1 MANCPI
7 TSGRTEACND
17 SIGGLDAFFA
27 VPYIANGFTID
38 ATLMERLQKLDASI
52 TEAFKY
58 ELRADAN
65 IQTSDGVSDENTG
78 VSLFTETL
86 VVALKKQDAE
96 TNVQVNLLQQG
107 LHYIIGVSKNGDYQ
121 LMGSLDGAR
130 VTASNI
136 SSGGARSDFNGY
148 NLTFTAFSRMPSPFL
163 DQSTVTALL
172 AIESASNI
180 NP

>member
-7 TSGRTEACND
+7 TSGRTESCNS

-27 VPYIANGFTID
+27 VPYIANGFTI
-38 ATLMERLQKLDASI
+38 LDGEVTALDVSI

-86 VVALKKQDAE
+86 VVALKKQDSE

-163 DQSTVTALL
+163 DQATVTALL

>member
-1 MANCPI
+1 MHD
-7 TSGRTEACND
+7 S

-38 ATLMERLQKLDASI
+38 ATLGEVTEIDASI

-107 LHYIIGVSKNGDYQ
+107 LHYIIGVSKK
-121 LMGSLDGAR
+121 R
-130 VTASNI
+130 
-136 SSGGARSDFNGY
+136 
-148 NLTFTAFSRMPSPFL
+148 
-163 DQSTVTALL
+163 
-172 AIESASNI
+172 
-180 NP
+180 

>member
-7 TSGRTEACND
+7 TSGRTESCNS

-38 ATLMERLQKLDASI
+38 ATLGEVTEIDASI

-107 LHYIIGVSKNGDYQ
+107 LHYIIGVSRNGDYQ

-136 SSGGARSDFNGY
+136 SSGGARTDGNLY

-163 DQSTVTALL
+163 DQATVTALL

>member
-7 TSGRTEACND
+7 TSGRTDSCNS
-17 SIGGLDAFFA
+17 SIGGLDAFYA
-27 VPYIANGFTID
+27 VPYISNGFTID
-38 ATLMERLQKLDASI
+38 PALGEVTAIDAGI

-86 VVALKKQDAE
+86 VVALKKQGAE

-130 VTASNI
+130 VTASSI
-136 SSGGARSDFNGY
+136 TSGGNRSDFNGY
-148 NLTFTAFSRMPSPFL
+148 NLTFTSFSRIPSPFL
-163 DQSTVTALL
+163 DEATKTALI
-172 AIESASNI
+172 AIESTSNI

>member
-27 VPYIANGFTID
+27 VPYITNGFTILDGEVTAID
-38 ATLMERLQKLDASI
+38 AGI

-107 LHYIIGVSKNGDYQ
+107 LHYIIGVSRNGDYQ
-121 LMGSLDGAR
+121 LMGSLDGCR

-136 SSGGARSDFNGY
+136 TTGGARTDGNLY
-148 NLTFTAFSRMPSPFL
+148 NLTFTSFSRTPSPFL
-163 DQSTVTALL
+163 DQATVTALL
-172 AIESASNI
+172 AIESATNI

>member
-1 MANCPI
+1 MTNCPI
-7 TSGRTEACND
+7 TSGRLEACNS
-17 SIGGLDAFFA
+17 SIGGLDSFYAI
-27 VPYIANGFTID
+27 PYVENGFTID
-38 ATLMERLQKLDASI
+38 DATLEVTAMDVSI

-121 LMGSLDGAR
+121 LMGSLDGCR

-136 SSGGARSDFNGY
+136 TSGGARSDMNGY
-148 NLTFTAFSRMPSPFL
+148 NLTFTSYARIPSPFL
-163 DQSTVTALL
+163 DEATITSLL
-172 AIESASNI
+172 AIVSENNI
-180 NP
+180 QP

>member
-7 TSGRTEACND
+7 TSGRTEACNAQ
-17 SIGGLDAFFA
+17 IGGLDAFFA
-27 VPYIANGFTID
+27 VPYLTNGFVIDETLGQVTAID
-38 ATLMERLQKLDASI
+38 AGI
-52 TEAFKY
+52 TEAFKF

-136 SSGGARSDFNGY
+136 TTGGARSDFNGY
-148 NLTFTAFSRMPSPFL
+148 NLTFTAFSRFPSPFL
-163 DQSTVTALL
+163 DESTVTALL
-172 AIESASNI
+172 AIESTQVI

>member
-7 TSGRTEACND
+7 TSGRTEPCND

-27 VPYIANGFTID
+27 IPYIDDGFTIS
-38 ATLMERLQKLDASI
+38 ATNEVTAISVAI

-65 IQTSDGVSDENTG
+65 ILNSDGTSDENTG

-86 VVALKKQDAE
+86 VVALKKQDAA
-96 TNVQVNLLQQG
+96 TNVQVGLLQKG
-107 LHYIIGVSKNGDYQ
+107 LHYIIGRNRNGGYQ

-136 SSGGARSDFNGY
+136 ASGGARTDFNGY
-148 NLTFTAFSRMPSPFL
+148 NLTFTSYSRIPTPFL
-163 DQSTVTALL
+163 DSATITALL
-172 AIESASNI
+172 AIESATNI

>member
-27 VPYIANGFTID
+27 VPYIANGFTI
-38 ATLMERLQKLDASI
+38 LDGEVTALDVSI

-163 DQSTVTALL
+163 DQATVTALL

>member
-27 VPYIANGFTID
+27 VPYIANGFTI
-38 ATLMERLQKLDASI
+38 LDGEVTALDVSI
-52 TEAFKY
+52 NEAFKY

-163 DQSTVTALL
+163 DQATVTALL

>member
-1 MANCPI
+1 M
-7 TSGRTEACND
+7 GEVTE
-17 SIGGLDAFFA
+17 I
-27 VPYIANGFTID
+27 
-38 ATLMERLQKLDASI
+38 DASI

-163 DQSTVTALL
+163 DQATVTALL

>member
-7 TSGRTEACND
+7 TSGRTESCNS

-27 VPYIANGFTID
+27 VPYIANGFTI
-38 ATLMERLQKLDASI
+38 LDGEVTALDVSI

-107 LHYIIGVSKNGDYQ
+107 LHYIIGVSRNGDYQ
-121 LMGSLDGAR
+121 LMGSLDGCR
-130 VTASNI
+130 VTASNMTT
-136 SSGGARSDFNGY
+136 GGARTDGNLY
-148 NLTFTAFSRMPSPFL
+148 NLTFTSFSRTPSPFL
-163 DQSTVTALL
+163 DQATVTALL

>member
-7 TSGRTEACND
+7 TNGRTEACNAQ
-17 SIGGLDAFFA
+17 IGGLDAFFA
-27 VPYIANGFTID
+27 VPYISNGFTID
-38 ATLMERLQKLDASI
+38 ATIGEVTAIDAGI
-52 TEAFKY
+52 TEAFKFD
-58 ELRADAN
+58 LRADAN

-136 SSGGARSDFNGY
+136 TSGGSRSDFNGY
-148 NLTFTAFSRMPSPFL
+148 NLTLSSFSRFPSPFL
-163 DQSTVTALL
+163 DSATITALL
-172 AIESASNI
+172 AIESATNI

>member
-7 TSGRTEACND
+7 TSGRTESCNS
-17 SIGGLDAFFA
+17 SIGGLDSFYAI
-27 VPYIANGFTID
+27 PYINDGFTID
-38 ATLMERLQKLDASI
+38 PVLLEVTEMSASI

-86 VVALKKQDAE
+86 VVALKKQDSE

-121 LMGSLDGAR
+121 LMGSLDGCR

-136 SSGGARSDFNGY
+136 TSGGSRSDMSGY
-148 NLTFTAFSRMPSPFL
+148 NLTFTSFARIPSPFL
-163 DQSTVTALL
+163 DEATITSLL
-172 AIESASNI
+172 AIVSTENI

>member
-7 TSGRTEACND
+7 TSGRVEPCND
-17 SIGGLDAFFA
+17 SIGGLDSFFA
-27 VPYIANGFTID
+27 IPFIVNGFTIAD
-38 ATLMERLQKLDASI
+38 GEVTAIDSGI
-52 TEAFKY
+52 TEAFKF

-65 IQTSDGVSDENTG
+65 TFTSDGVSDENTG

-86 VVALKKQDAE
+86 TVFLKKQDAL

-107 LHYIIGVSKNGDYQ
+107 LHYFICKSRNGGYQ

-136 SSGGARSDFNGY
+136 VSGGARSDGNGY
-148 NLTFTAFSRMPSPFL
+148 NLTATSTSKTPAPFL

-172 AIESASNI
+172 AIVQ
-180 NP
+180 

>member
-7 TSGRTEACND
+7 TSGRTESCNS

-38 ATLMERLQKLDASI
+38 ATLGEVTEIDASI

-107 LHYIIGVSKNGDYQ
+107 LHYIIGVSKKRRLSINGFF
-121 LMGSLDGAR
+121 R
-130 VTASNI
+130 WCKSNGI
-136 SSGGARSDFNGY
+136 KYF
-148 NLTFTAFSRMPSPFL
+148 
-163 DQSTVTALL
+163 
-172 AIESASNI
+172 
-180 NP
+180 

>member
-27 VPYIANGFTID
+27 VPYIANGFTI
-38 ATLMERLQKLDASI
+38 LDGEVTALDVSI

-107 LHYIIGVSKNGDYQ
+107 LHYIIGVSKKRRLSINGFF
-121 LMGSLDGAR
+121 R
-130 VTASNI
+130 WCKSNGI
-136 SSGGARSDFNGY
+136 KYF
-148 NLTFTAFSRMPSPFL
+148 
-163 DQSTVTALL
+163 
-172 AIESASNI
+172 
-180 NP
+180 

>member
-1 MANCPI
+1 MHC
-7 TSGRTEACND
+7 
-17 SIGGLDAFFA
+17 
-27 VPYIANGFTID
+27 
-38 ATLMERLQKLDASI
+38 
-52 TEAFKY
+52 
-58 ELRADAN
+58 
-65 IQTSDGVSDENTG
+65 
-78 VSLFTETL
+78 L

-121 LMGSLDGAR
+121 LMGSLDGCR

-148 NLTFTAFSRMPSPFL
+148 NLTFTSFSRTPSPFL
-163 DQSTVTALL
+163 DASTITALL

>member
-7 TSGRTEACND
+7 TSGRTESCNS

-27 VPYIANGFTID
+27 VPYIANGFTI
-38 ATLMERLQKLDASI
+38 LDGEVTALDVSI

-136 SSGGARSDFNGY
+136 F
-148 NLTFTAFSRMPSPFL
+148 
-163 DQSTVTALL
+163 
-172 AIESASNI
+172 
-180 NP
+180 

>member
-7 TSGRTEACND
+7 TSGRTEPCLD
-17 SIGGLDAFFA
+17 SISGLNSFIAI
-27 VPYIANGFTID
+27 PYIPNGFTID
-38 ATLMERLQKLDASI
+38 ETTDLVTEMDASI
-52 TEAFKY
+52 TEAFKF

-65 IQTSDGVSDENTG
+65 ILNTDGVADENTG

-86 VVALKKQDAE
+86 TVFLKKLDAE
-96 TNVQVNLLQQG
+96 TNVQVRLLQQG
-107 LHYIIGVSKNGDYQ
+107 LHYIIGVSRNGDYQ

-136 SSGGARSDFNGY
+136 TTGGARTDASGY
-148 NLTFTAFSRMPSPFL
+148 NLTFTSFSKYVTPFL
-163 DQSTVTALL
+163 D
-172 AIESASNI
+172 SAVITSVEGIISEQNI